1 MYVYIVTKSTTYI
14 YGGFKMLLWNIRYT
28 DALINITTSNKLT
41 FEYNMSNIVKDY
53 FWCGYDSPLDFE
65 TSGFIYVGF

>member
-1 MYVYIVTKSTTYI
+1 
-14 YGGFKMLLWNIRYT
+14 MLLWNIRYT

-41 FEYNMSNIVKDY
+41 FEYNMSNIVKNY

-65 TSGFIYVGF
+65 PSGFIYVGF